1 MSFRSQDPYH
11 RSATV
16 AFSGDIALN
25 DGRRTGPR
33 MAPFSAPYCAAIVRN
48 PCAAAAT
55 KGWDVIRE
63 GSRAR
68 DRHTRWSAGVNETSM
83 SFGSERHLI
92 GTVTIPAGATGRTA
106 AHTPGFV
113 IVNAG
118 VIHRVGPHRWHVK
131 LARHM
136 AGLGYPSIRF
146 DPSGQGDSRVRDVR
160 EAMDQL
166 AETTGV
172 KRFIVGGICSGAE
185 NGFNTALADSRIVGL
200 WMIDGFAFPTAHTQI
215 RRYLLK
221 LRSMSAAEIWAS
233 CRRKLARI
241 GGARSQEV
249 APAAQNADALE
260 QNIGAT
266 PQPET
271 FGESLQTIV
280 DRGVS
285 VYFIYSGS
293 IIHLFN
299 YEAQFRDAFARQP
312 FLDAVRCDYRP
323 DIDHTVT
330 TLDCQKKLLELV
342 AGWCVGLSI
351 PPLTGG
357 TAGTAPA
364 RIAPLSWSNSP

>member
-1 MSFRSQDPYH
+1 
-11 RSATV
+11 
-16 AFSGDIALN
+16 
-25 DGRRTGPR
+25 
-33 MAPFSAPYCAAIVRN
+33 
-48 PCAAAAT
+48 
-55 KGWDVIRE
+55 
-63 GSRAR
+63 
-68 DRHTRWSAGVNETSM
+68 M

-92 GTVTIPAGATGRTA
+92 GTVTIPAAAAGRA
-106 AHTPGFV
+106 AAPTPGFV
-113 IVNAG
+113 IINAG

-136 AGLGYPSIRF
+136 AGLGYPTIRF
-146 DPSGQGDSRVRDVR
+146 DPSGQGDSRVPSDAAPFRDQAVRDVR

-166 AETTGV
+166 TETTGV

-185 NGFNTALADSRIVGL
+185 SGFDTALSDSRVVGL
-200 WMIDGFAFPTAHTQI
+200 WMLDGFAFPTLQTRM

-221 LRSMSAAEIWAS
+221 LGSMSAAEMWAS

-241 GGARSQEV
+241 RDARSEKLG
-249 APAAQNADALE
+249 PAAQNFDSIDA
-260 QNIGAT
+260 A
-266 PQPET
+266 PQPEA

-299 YEAQFRDAFARQP
+299 YEAQFRDTFARQP

-330 TLDCQKKLLELV
+330 TLDCQRKLLELV
-342 AGWCVGLSI
+342 AGWCAGL
-351 PPLTGG
+351 PPLTD
-357 TAGTAPA
+357 AIAPA
-364 RIAPLSWSNSP
+364 RIAALSWSDS